1 MSLIKTAVRW
11 RHGTFVLFCILA
23 LFGVLSLFSLPL
35 ELRPGGDRPE
45 ITISTSYSGASP
57 NEVEELI
64 TRPIEERLEEVQGIL
79 EVTSSSASG
88 RSTINLEF
96 NWDSDID
103 RRLVDVLNKLQ
114 QVEALPPEAGESDVE
129 IVSGSSSPMM
139 WTILVAKEGFTP
151 NDEHYRD
158 LVDDVIVPRFR
169 QVQGVGQFLISGGR
183 EREVEVVVNP
193 KALADRNLT
202 IGDVVSALRSN
213 NRDIRGGPLILGRR
227 EYRVRTVSRST
238 DVKQLEDFVLRRDES
253 GTVFLRDVA
262 TAQMGRKI
270 QDRALIR
277 DNKPA
282 VAVGIVR
289 QPNANVPEISKGIR
303 QALLDLEKR
312 FDREGEGITFDIPY
326 DENDYIN
333 QSISFVQGNLM
344 MGAVLAAFI
353 LLLFLG
359 SLRTVAVI
367 AITIPTTLITV
378 FIVFAALG
386 RSLNVIS
393 LASLAFAVGMV
404 VDNAIVV
411 LENVFTHMQM
421 GKSPVKAAIE
431 GTEEVGGAMLAST
444 LTTVA
449 VFAPI
454 VLVKGEAGQLFFD
467 IGIGLSASVLFSLFA
482 ALTLVPML
490 SGLFLN
496 QAEAQRILQGMG
508 NNQNSP
514 TPNKQIDPL
523 LLASDQIIPNPT
535 SSNTSPPSPLLNKER
550 GVRKDGVRFSSLNKE
565 RGVRKDGVRFFRNG
579 FSAIQNLITKISQI
593 FLFFQR
599 KFEKFLLATV
609 NWSIGVGRKGRRLIV
624 LAIPITL
631 LFISIQLLP
640 PADYLP
646 EGNRNLILWL
656 AEPFPG
662 TSIPE
667 AIKLSQGARDFV
679 REQPEIMRSLYVHRN
694 GLRAIAAFVKP
705 EEATGN
711 KLDEIVDRFRSVSG
725 NFPGYRFLVPRR
737 VSIFR
742 DPGKEFEVNIVG
754 QDLEQ
759 LNQLQQQVM
768 EQLRGLSGVQN
779 VRSNFVTGAPELQ
792 VIPNRV
798 RLAEVGLSE
807 AEVGSI
813 VEAALGGLRASE
825 FTDGKRELD
834 VTVELENTSVETPE
848 QLRQL
853 PLNIGNGRQVQLA
866 DVAEVVEATGP
877 DAINHV
883 DLERSI
889 TLTVRVAREAPLGA
903 LIDLTEQQI
912 LEPLRENLPTG
923 FRAELAGSAD
933 VLSETLMQ
941 LGSSFVLSLLITYL
955 LLVALYRSFSLP
967 MLIMATVP
975 LGISGALLSLI
986 LANSIPGVLVPL
998 DMITGL
1004 GFVILTGVVV
1014 NNAILLVDRSL
1025 QLQQEGNSYDDSLY
1039 LAVKD
1044 RLRPIFMSAGTSVL
1058 GMLPLA
1064 VIPGKGAE
1072 LYQGLGIVL
1081 TGGLA
1086 FSTILTPTVVPAL
1099 MGLLRD
1105 YSGKKKIETKQLQE
1119 VEETS
1124 TAKV

>member
-23 LFGVLSLFSLPL
+23 LFGVLSLLSLPL

-57 NEVEELI
+57 REVEELI
-64 TRPIEERLEEVQGIL
+64 TRPIEERLEEVQGIQ

-88 RSTINLEF
+88 ISTINLEF

-169 QVQGVGQFLISGGR
+169 QVQGVGQFLVSGGR
-183 EREVEVVVNP
+183 EREVEVVVDP

-202 IGDVVSALRSN
+202 IGDVVNALRSN
-213 NRDIRGGPLILGRR
+213 NRDIRGGPLVLGRR

-253 GTVFLRDVA
+253 GTVYLRDVA
-262 TAQMGRKI
+262 KAQMGRKI

-289 QPNANVPEISKGIR
+289 QPNANVPEISQGIR
-303 QALLDLEKR
+303 QALVDLEKR

-344 MGAVLAAFI
+344 MGAVLAALI

-444 LTTVA
+444 LTTIA

-454 VLVKGEAGQLFFD
+454 VLVQGEAGQLFFD

-508 NNQNSP
+508 NNGAGSREQGTGGERRN
-514 TPNKQIDPL
+514 NQQIDSL
-523 LLASDQIIPNPT
+523 LIASDQIIPNPT
-535 SSNTSPPSPLLNKER
+535 NTSPRSKGHPSPYQGEGK
-550 GVRKDGVRFSSLNKE
+550 
-565 RGVRKDGVRFFRNG
+565 GVRFFRNG
-579 FSAIQNLITKISQI
+579 FLAIQNLITKVSQI

-599 KFEKFLLATV
+599 RFENFLLATV
-609 NWSIGVGRKGRRLIV
+609 SWSIGVGRKGRRLIV
-624 LAIPITL
+624 LAIPVTL
-631 LFISIQLLP
+631 LFISFQLLP

-656 AEPFPG
+656 AQPFPG

-667 AIKLSQGARDFV
+667 AIKLSQGPRDFV
-679 REQPEIMRSLYVHRN
+679 SEQPEIMRSLYVHRN
-694 GLRAIAAFVKP
+694 GLRAIAAFVEP
-705 EEATGN
+705 EQATGN
-711 KLDEIVDRFRSVSG
+711 KLDEIVDRFRKQGG

-768 EQLRGLSGVQN
+768 QQLRGLEGVQN
-779 VRSNFVTGAPELQ
+779 ARSNFVTGAPELQ

-807 AEVGSI
+807 AELGAV

-834 VTVELENTSVETPE
+834 VTVELQNTSVETPE

-853 PLNIGNGRQVQLA
+853 PLNIGNGRQVQLS
-866 DVAEVVEATGP
+866 DVAQVVEATGP

-889 TLTVRVAREAPLGA
+889 TLTVNVSREAPLGE
-903 LIDLTEQQI
+903 LIEQTEQQI
-912 LEPLRENLPTG
+912 LEPLRETLPTG

-941 LGSSFVLSLLITYL
+941 LGSTFVLSLLITYL
-955 LLVALYRSFSLP
+955 LLVALYRSFSFP
-967 MLIMATVP
+967 VLIMATVP
-975 LGISGALLSLI
+975 MGISGALLSLI
-986 LANSIPGVLVPL
+986 LANTIPGVVVPL

-1025 QLQQEGNSYDDSLY
+1025 QLQQEGKSYNDSLY

-1105 YSGKKKIETKQLQE
+1105 FSGNKEIGTKQLQGVDE
-1119 VEETS
+1119 VEVTN
-1124 TAKV
+1124 V

>member
-23 LFGVLSLFSLPL
+23 LFGVLSLLSLPL
-35 ELRPGGDRPE
+35 ELQPGGDRPE
-45 ITISTSYSGASP
+45 ITISTTYSGASP
-57 NEVEELI
+57 TEVEELI
-64 TRPIEERLEEVQGIL
+64 TRPIEERLEEVQGIQ

-88 RSTINLEF
+88 ISTINLEF

-114 QVEALPPEAGESDVE
+114 QVEALPPEAGESEVE
-129 IVSGSSSPMM
+129 VVSGSSSPMM

-151 NDEHYRD
+151 DDEHYRD

-183 EREVEVVVNP
+183 EREVEVIVNP

-202 IGDVVSALRSN
+202 ISDVVNALRSN
-213 NRDIRGGPLILGRR
+213 NRDIRGGPLVLGRR

-238 DVKQLEDFVLRRDES
+238 DVKQLEDFVLRRDDS
-253 GTVFLRDVA
+253 GTVYLKDVA
-262 TAQMGRKI
+262 TARMGRKI

-282 VAVGIVR
+282 VAVGIIR

-303 QALLDLEKR
+303 QALVDLEER

-333 QSISFVQGNLM
+333 QSISFVQGNLL

-411 LENVFTHMQM
+411 LENVFTHMQK

-508 NNQNSP
+508 NNQNNQNNHSSII
-514 TPNKQIDPL
+514 TSN
-523 LLASDQIIPNPT
+523 QIIPNPT
-535 SSNTSPPSPLLNKER
+535 NKATSPPSPLLNKER
-550 GVRKDGVRFSSLNKE
+550 GVRQ
-565 RGVRKDGVRFFRNG
+565 DGVRFFGN
-579 FSAIQNLITKISQI
+579 ALLVIQNLITKISHI

-599 KFEKFLLATV
+599 KLENFLLATV
-609 NWSIGVGRKGRRLIV
+609 NWSIGVGRKTRRLII

-631 LFISIQLLP
+631 LFISTQLLP

-667 AIKLSQGARDFV
+667 AVKLSQGARDFV
-679 REQPEIMRSLYVHRN
+679 SQQPEIMRSLYVHRN

-705 EEATGN
+705 EAATSS
-711 KLDEIVDRFRSVSG
+711 KLDQIVDRFKQQSN
-725 NFPGYRFLVPRR
+725 NFPGYRFLIPRR
-737 VSIFR
+737 VSIFQ
-742 DPGKEFEVNIVG
+742 DSGKEFEINLVG

-768 EQLRGLSGVQN
+768 EQLRNLEGVEN

-807 AEVGSI
+807 AELGAI

-825 FTDGKRELD
+825 FTDGRRELD
-834 VTVELENTSVETPE
+834 VTIELQNTSVGTPE

-853 PLNIGNGRQVQLA
+853 PLNIGNGRQVQLT
-866 DVAEVVEATGP
+866 DVASVVEATGP

-889 TLTVRVAREAPLGA
+889 TLTIRVARVAPLGA
-903 LIDLTEQQI
+903 LIDQTEQQI
-912 LEPLRENLPTG
+912 IQPLRQTLPTG
-923 FRAELAGSAD
+923 FRVELAGSAD
-933 VLSETLMQ
+933 VLSETLLQ
-941 LGSSFVLSLLITYL
+941 LASSFVLSLIITYL
-955 LLVALYRSFSLP
+955 LLVALYRSFSFP
-967 MLIMATVP
+967 FLIMATVP
-975 LGISGALLSLI
+975 MGISGALLSLI

-1025 QLQQEGNSYDDSLY
+1025 QLQNEGKSYDDSLY

-1105 YSGKKKIETKQLQE
+1105 YSGKKNLETKQLQQIDQ
-1119 VEETS
+1119 TPAAR
-1124 TAKV
+1124 T